1 MEKIAM
7 RVSKKELGLW
17 HATAL
22 VVGNMVGAGV
32 FLLPTAVAIY
42 GSVGL
47 LGWVVTTLGAI
58 CLSLVFARLSK
69 RYPKTGGPY
78 VYSRRAFGD
87 FIGFQVAWS
96 YWISIWI
103 SNSAVSIALVGFLTV
118 LVPALGN
125 HPLYSL
131 ITALTFVW
139 ALTFVNSWSMR
150 TVGNVQILTTLLK
163 ILPLISLCAMGFF
176 CVEKE
181 NFFPFLREGTSL
193 FQGIAGAAALT
204 LFAFMGLESATIPA
218 DNIKDPL
225 TTIPKATILGTCVT
239 ALLYVGST
247 AAVIGILGV
256 EATAKDPAAFAT
268 ASGVALGPWALPLVA
283 MCAAISSF
291 GGLNGWIL
299 MQGQIALAASQDGLF
314 PKIFSRVSSKG
325 LPVAGL
331 VISGCLIST
340 LLFLNYE
347 AGLAEQLRFVVT
359 LTTFAVLLPYLFS
372 SAADLY
378 FLLKERRTGSAFV
391 PVRSLVITTLALL
404 YAFGTF
410 AGAGADIV
418 FFGSFLAFGGI
429 PIYVWM
435 KSQKKS

>member
-1 MEKIAM
+1 M
-7 RVSKKELGLW
+7 RGSKKELGVW

-32 FLLPTAVAIY
+32 FLLPTTVAIY

-47 LGWVVTTLGAI
+47 LGWVVTTLGAV

-87 FIGFQVAWS
+87 FVGFQVAWS

-103 SNSAVSIALVGFLTV
+103 SNSAVSIALVGFLTA
-118 LVPALGN
+118 LVPALGS
-125 HPLYSL
+125 HPVYPLM
-131 ITALTFVW
+131 TALAFVW
-139 ALTFVNSWSMR
+139 GLTFVNSWSLR

-163 ILPLISLCAMGFF
+163 ILPLLALCTMGFF

-181 NFFPFLREGTSL
+181 HFFPFLRGETTL
-193 FQGIAGAAALT
+193 FQGVAGAAALT

-225 TTIPKATILGTCVT
+225 KTIPKATILGTCVT

-268 ASGVALGPWALPLVA
+268 ASGVALGAWALPLVA

-299 MQGQIALAASQDGLF
+299 MQGQIALAASKDGLF
-314 PKIFSRVSSKG
+314 PKVFSRVSSKG

-331 VISGCLIST
+331 LISACLIST

-378 FLLKERRTGSAFV
+378 FLLNERRTGSARV
-391 PVRSLVITTLALL
+391 PVRSLVVTALALI
-404 YAFGTF
+404 YAFATF

-418 FFGSFLAFGGI
+418 FFGSFLVFGGI